1 MNTRGTVTRRAGDE
15 IGNAEATPQGNRNA
29 PPMQDA
35 ANEQVHVNPSAMK
48 DGEVR
53 QSML

>member
-1 MNTRGTVTRRAGDE
+1 MNARGTVARRAGDE

-29 PPMQDA
+29 PPMQAA

-53 QSML
+53 ESML